1 MLPDIYTENE
11 KSKLARLG
19 VKNLFDLFLH
29 LPTRY
34 QDKTKIDLIK
44 DLIKD
49 KYSQIEGKVSFVNA
63 SYTPKKNLI
72 IVIEDATGT
81 LQLRFLNF
89 YPSQVKQFILG
100 EKVRVFGIV
109 RGQSLIKEMIHP
121 DYEIVR
127 KKLMLPQHLTPV
139 YPVVAGVTQN
149 SLVKLFKKAFHFIS
163 KNNVV
168 IDYFSELNIQR
179 NLPNLVESIKSLH
192 MPVKKDEVHQNIY
205 RNKLV
210 YDELL
215 ALQLFFRGLYHHKKN
230 FLAKSINMHND
241 IYNLFISTLQFELTS
256 KQKISYLEIMKD
268 LKQNSPM
275 NRLLQGDVG
284 CGKTIVATL
293 VAIQTIKNGFQ
304 VAFMAPT
311 EILAEQH
318 YINLK
323 KWLNPLKIT
332 VGFLS
337 GSISSKEKKVINE
350 NIMKGNMS

>member
-127 KKLMLPQHLTPV
+127 KKLMLPQHLTAV
-139 YPVVAGVTQN
+139 YPL
-149 SLVKLFKKAFHFIS
+149 SLIHI
-163 KNNVV
+163 
-168 IDYFSELNIQR
+168 
-179 NLPNLVESIKSLH
+179 
-192 MPVKKDEVHQNIY
+192 
-205 RNKLV
+205 
-210 YDELL
+210 
-215 ALQLFFRGLYHHKKN
+215 
-230 FLAKSINMHND
+230 
-241 IYNLFISTLQFELTS
+241 
-256 KQKISYLEIMKD
+256 
-268 LKQNSPM
+268 
-275 NRLLQGDVG
+275 
-284 CGKTIVATL
+284 
-293 VAIQTIKNGFQ
+293 
-304 VAFMAPT
+304 
-311 EILAEQH
+311 
-318 YINLK
+318 
-323 KWLNPLKIT
+323 
-332 VGFLS
+332 
-337 GSISSKEKKVINE
+337 
-350 NIMKGNMS
+350 